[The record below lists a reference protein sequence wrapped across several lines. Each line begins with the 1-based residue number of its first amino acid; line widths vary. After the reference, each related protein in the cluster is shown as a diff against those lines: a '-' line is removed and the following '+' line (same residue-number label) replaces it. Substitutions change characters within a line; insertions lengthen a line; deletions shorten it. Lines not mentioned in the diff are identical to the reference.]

1 MASPILKVQIHVRL
15 SVPIFFI
22 VQPTAVINCPTNNT
36 VKEGDDFNCLCN
48 SAGGNPPPIAS
59 WYKDGKVVSGPG
71 YLKTILSLKNING
84 SDTGNYSCIV
94 ESQDLNDTKSVEI
107 QVQCK

>member
-1 MASPILKVQIHVRL
+1 M
-15 SVPIFFI
+15 
-22 VQPTAVINCPTNNT
+22 QPTAVINCPTKNT
-36 VKEGDDFNCLCN
+36 VREGDDFNCLCN
-48 SAGGNPPPIAS
+48 STGGNPPPIAS
-59 WYKDGKVVSGPG
+59 WYKDGNLVSGPG

-94 ESQDLNDTKSVEI
+94 ESHDLNDTKSVEI

>member
-1 MASPILKVQIHVRL
+1 M
-15 SVPIFFI
+15 
-22 VQPTAVINCPTNNT
+22 QPTAVINCPIKNT
-36 VKEGDDFNCLCN
+36 VKEGDDFNYLCN
-48 SAGGNPPPIAS
+48 STGGNPPPIAS
-59 WYKDGKVVSGPG
+59 WYKDGNLVSGPE

-94 ESQDLNDTKSVEI
+94 ESLDLNDTKSVEI